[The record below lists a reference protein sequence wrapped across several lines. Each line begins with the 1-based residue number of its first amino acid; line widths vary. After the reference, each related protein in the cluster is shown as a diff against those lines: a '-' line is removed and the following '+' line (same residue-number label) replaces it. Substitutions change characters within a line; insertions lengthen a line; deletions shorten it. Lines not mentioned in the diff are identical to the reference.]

1 MTWGELRKCRART
14 RSSERSGAG
23 GGDDDDDDDASSD
36 EELGGGVSVERGLD
50 SDGAAGDC
58 ELSSLLAVIARLN
71 GPSRFPVPSC
81 GHGPS
86 TEYAPRLHSNPPQV
100 FLAHYL
106 SLH

>member
-14 RSSERSGAG
+14 RSSERSGVG
-23 GGDDDDDDDASSD
+23 GGGDDDDDASSD

-50 SDGAAGDC
+50 SDGAAGGC

-71 GPSRFPVPSC
+71 PGRPGFPCRHGLSKSRNT
-81 GHGPS
+81 HY
-86 TEYAPRLHSNPPQV
+86 E